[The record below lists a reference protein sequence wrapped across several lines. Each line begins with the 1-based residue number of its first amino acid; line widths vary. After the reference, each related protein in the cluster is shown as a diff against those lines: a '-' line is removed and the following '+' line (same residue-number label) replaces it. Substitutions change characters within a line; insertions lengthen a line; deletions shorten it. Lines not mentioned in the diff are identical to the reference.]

1 MAFVKAQFMEP
12 PGSGTGATPIGAV
25 KAGPG
30 VSIAPDGTIS
40 STASGGT
47 ISNIVPSN
55 GIQGGGTGP
64 TVFLGLLPPQGTSL
78 GGVRTIDGSGISI
91 DSDGVIR
98 SVVNVQITGGPG
110 INVADLGGDAYSI
123 SALAATNSVLGSII
137 VPASASSG
145 LSLAPSGAL
154 TLRPASSLFIG
165 GVKPGVGCTVAPD
178 GTLNATG
185 SGGTITGVGVG
196 TGLGGGG
203 TTGAVTLFLQP
214 AGTGAANNIGGVYA
228 GDNVTIAADGRISA
242 TTTGVQSI
250 TATPGGSINITG
262 TPTNP
267 SIGVV
272 SASTTVAGS
281 VQLVD
286 STSSSQV
293 DGFAA
298 TPNSVKIVADAVATK
313 LPIGGGTMT
322 GSIDF
327 VAGQSFPGVIPES
340 SFTQLGGIL
349 VGSSSAPGY
358 GQLTVGTDG
367 QVLAA
372 NSLAPLGVQW
382 VSAGSGTVSSVT
394 GTAPVQVATG
404 TTTPVISVDAA
415 STTAAGIVQLFDGVG
430 STSTT
435 TAATPNSVRQAYD
448 LAALQLPLSGGTMT
462 GNITFTG
469 TQTFPGT
476 LPLAGGTMTGDI
488 VFNAGQTFTGTLPL
502 SGGTMTGAITFAAGQ
517 TFTGTLPLAGGTMTG
532 AITFAAGQTFPGTIS
547 ATLLDVTGDIVFA
560 SAANTPA
567 SLPIGTAG
575 SILAVNAGLPAWR
588 TAAQLG
594 LLTSAAAATTYAPLN
609 SPTFTGPATVNAGG
623 SGGSNALIVS
633 GGSLV
638 LSTTFTPGSST
649 DTGSTGEISWDANY
663 LYICT
668 APNTWGRIA
677 IDSTPF

>member
-1 MAFVKAQFMEP
+1 
-12 PGSGTGATPIGAV
+12 
-25 KAGPG
+25 
-30 VSIAPDGTIS
+30 
-40 STASGGT
+40 
-47 ISNIVPSN
+47 
-55 GIQGGGTGP
+55 
-64 TVFLGLLPPQGTSL
+64 
-78 GGVRTIDGSGISI
+78 
-91 DSDGVIR
+91 
-98 SVVNVQITGGPG
+98 
-110 INVADLGGDAYSI
+110 
-123 SALAATNSVLGSII
+123 
-137 VPASASSG
+137 
-145 LSLAPSGAL
+145 
-154 TLRPASSLFIG
+154 
-165 GVKPGVGCTVAPD
+165 
-178 GTLNATG
+178 LNTTG

-203 TTGAVTLFLQP
+203 TTGAVTVFLQP

-242 TTTGVQSI
+242 TAGSTGVQSI

-272 SASTTVAGS
+272 SATTAVTGS

-298 TPNSVKIVADAVATK
+298 TPNSVKIVADAVVTK
-313 LPIGGGTMT
+313 LPLGGGTMT

-327 VAGQSFPGVIPES
+327 VPGQSFPGAIAATA
-340 SFTQLGGIL
+340 FTQLGGIL
-349 VGSSSAPGY
+349 VGSTSPAGYSQLSIGADGEVLTASS
-358 GQLTVGTDG
+358 T
-367 QVLAA
+367 
-372 NSLAPLGVQW
+372 APLGVEW
-382 VSAGSGTVSSVT
+382 AAPSAGSVTSVT

-415 STTAAGIVQLFDGVG
+415 STSAAGVVQLFDGVG

-488 VFNAGQTFTGTLPL
+488 VFNAGQTFAGTLPL
-502 SGGTMTGAITFAAGQ
+502 V
-517 TFTGTLPLAGGTMTG
+517 GGTMTG

-547 ATLLDVTGDIVFA
+547 STLLDVTGDIVFA

-588 TAAQLG
+588 TATQLG
-594 LLTSAAAATTYAPLN
+594 LLTSASAATTYAPLN
-609 SPTFTGPATVNAGG
+609 SPIFTGPATVNAGG

>member
-40 STASGGT
+40 STSSGGT

-78 GGVRTIDGSGISI
+78 GGVRTVGGSGISI
-91 DSDGVIR
+91 DSDGIIR
-98 SVVNVQITGGPG
+98 SLANVQIAGGPG
-110 INVADLGGDAYSI
+110 IQVNDLGGDSFAI
-123 SALAATNSVLGSII
+123 LATPATASVLGSVI
-137 VPASASSG
+137 VPGGSNG
-145 LSLAPSGAL
+145 LRVAPSGAL
-154 TLRPASSLFIG
+154 TLASASPFVLG
-165 GVKPGVGCTVAPD
+165 GIKPGAGCTVLPD
-178 GTLNATG
+178 GTLNTTG

-203 TTGAVTLFLQP
+203 TTGAVTVFLQP

-228 GDNVTIAADGRISA
+228 GDNVTIAADGRLSVTA
-242 TTTGVQSI
+242 ASTGVQSI

-281 VQLVD
+281 VQLVNT
-286 STSSSQV
+286 TSSSQV

-298 TPNSVKIVADAVATK
+298 TPNSVKIVADAVVTK
-313 LPIGGGTMT
+313 LPLGGGTMT

-327 VAGQSFPGVIPES
+327 VAGQPFPGVIPES

-367 QVLAA
+367 QLLAA
-372 NSLAPLGVQW
+372 NSAAPLGVEW
-382 VSAGSGTVSSVT
+382 VSVSVGSGVTSVT

-404 TTTPVISVDAA
+404 TTTPVISVDTA

-476 LPLAGGTMTGDI
+476 LPLAGGTMTGNI
-488 VFNAGQTFTGTLPL
+488 VFN
-502 SGGTMTGAITFAAGQ
+502 
-517 TFTGTLPLAGGTMTG
+517 
-532 AITFAAGQTFPGTIS
+532 AGQTFPGTIS

-560 SAANTPA
+560 SAPNTPA
-567 SLPIGTAG
+567 SLPIGAAG
-575 SILAVNAGLPAWR
+575 SILAVNGGTPAWR
-588 TAAQLG
+588 TSTQLG
-594 LLTSAAAATTYAPLN
+594 LLTSAAASTTYAPLN
-609 SPTFTGPATVNAGG
+609 SPTFTGPVTVNAGG
-623 SGGSNALIVS
+623 GAGANALVVS
-633 GGSLV
+633 GGNLV
-638 LSTTFTPGSST
+638 LATSFTPASSS
-649 DTGSTGEISWDANY
+649 DTGSTGELAWDANY
-663 LYICT
+663 LYFCH
-668 APNTWGRIA
+668 APNSWGRVA
-677 IDSTPF
+677 VDLTPF

>member
-40 STASGGT
+40 STSSGGT

-78 GGVRTIDGSGISI
+78 GGVRTVGGSGISI
-91 DSDGVIR
+91 DSDGIIR
-98 SVVNVQITGGPG
+98 SLANVQIAGGPG
-110 INVADLGGDAYSI
+110 IQVNDLGGDSFAI
-123 SALAATNSVLGSII
+123 LATPATASVLGSVI
-137 VPASASSG
+137 VPGGSNG
-145 LSLAPSGAL
+145 LRVAPSGAL
-154 TLRPASSLFIG
+154 TLASASPFVLG
-165 GVKPGVGCTVAPD
+165 GIKPGAGCTVLPD
-178 GTLNATG
+178 GTLNTTG

-203 TTGAVTLFLQP
+203 TTGAVTVFLQP

-228 GDNVTIAADGRISA
+228 GDNVTIAADGRLSVTAASI
-242 TTTGVQSI
+242 GVQSI

-281 VQLVD
+281 VQLVNT
-286 STSSSQV
+286 TSSSQV

-298 TPNSVKIVADAVATK
+298 TPNSVKIVADAVVTK
-313 LPIGGGTMT
+313 LPLGGGTMT

-367 QVLAA
+367 QLLAA
-372 NSLAPLGVQW
+372 NSAAPLGVEW
-382 VSAGSGTVSSVT
+382 VSVSAGSGVTSVT

-404 TTTPVISVDAA
+404 TTTPVISVDTA

-476 LPLAGGTMTGDI
+476 LPLAGGTMTGNI
-488 VFNAGQTFTGTLPL
+488 VFN
-502 SGGTMTGAITFAAGQ
+502 
-517 TFTGTLPLAGGTMTG
+517 
-532 AITFAAGQTFPGTIS
+532 AGQTFPGTIS

-560 SAANTPA
+560 SAPNTPA
-567 SLPIGTAG
+567 SLPIGAAG
-575 SILAVNAGLPAWR
+575 SILAVNGGTPAWR
-588 TAAQLG
+588 TSTQLG
-594 LLTSAAAATTYAPLN
+594 LLTSAAASTTYAPLN
-609 SPTFTGPATVNAGG
+609 SPTFTGPVIVNAGG
-623 SGGSNALIVS
+623 GAGANALVVS
-633 GGSLV
+633 GGNLV
-638 LSTTFTPGSST
+638 LATSFTPASSS
-649 DTGSTGEISWDANY
+649 DTGSTGELAWDANY
-663 LYICT
+663 LYFCY
-668 APNTWGRIA
+668 APNSWGRVA
-677 IDSTPF
+677 VDLTPF